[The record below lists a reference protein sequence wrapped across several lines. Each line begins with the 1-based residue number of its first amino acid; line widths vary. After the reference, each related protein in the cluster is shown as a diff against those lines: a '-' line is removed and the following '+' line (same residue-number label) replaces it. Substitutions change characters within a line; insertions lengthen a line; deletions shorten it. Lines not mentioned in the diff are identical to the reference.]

1 MATVPSDPDRVS
13 VPGAVRPKRQIG
25 AAALTLAVLLLG
37 LAATSIAA
45 LGRRDQ
51 LDGEYESRYGLAR
64 LEAVGDLSAGVE
76 RYATVLR
83 SAGAFI
89 TLSEDVTLDEFSRYG
104 RTLDLRANYPG
115 LEAVTYI
122 TPVEW
127 ADREA
132 VASALAAQVP
142 GVQPQIAGPPHQL
155 ALVTLQTGPAEGFA
169 RDIARDRIA
178 RHDLILRFLRRQV
191 GADDVPRHA
200 FIDRAMQ
207 HVRGLVDHA

>member
-13 VPGAVRPKRQIG
+13 VPGAVRPKRLIG

-89 TLSEDVTLDEFSRYG
+89 TLSEERHARRVLTLWAHPRPARE
-104 RTLDLRANYPG
+104 LPG
-115 LEAVTYI
+115 LGGRDVHH
-122 TPVEW
+122 
-127 ADREA
+127 
-132 VASALAAQVP
+132 
-142 GVQPQIAGPPHQL
+142 AGR
-155 ALVTLQTGPAEGFA
+155 VGGP
-169 RDIARDRIA
+169 
-178 RHDLILRFLRRQV
+178 
-191 GADDVPRHA
+191 
-200 FIDRAMQ
+200 
-207 HVRGLVDHA
+207 